1 MTTAPGADEVRARRN
16 LLRVL
21 DGERPAPPPTGER
34 ARDWLDDILD
44 EKPTPA
50 PPVAP
55 RLPDWRKG
63 ETADLTPPPAP
74 DSEQPAEQPQPE
86 VAQDPQGQPADDPV
100 DDAPVPA
107 KERPHAPVGRPLEP
121 VLRQARQAVEQFPG
135 RVRVLMYTGSAAG
148 AGWAFGL
155 PQHFQ
160 AWITA
165 CGHDTSPG
173 GALAFGTG
181 LVLACGVLVD
191 RRTRHWWGPLPWL
204 CRIPLASALL
214 ALALYA
220 PGVTQ

>member
-1 MTTAPGADEVRARRN
+1 MTTAPGADERRIRQ
-16 LLRVL
+16 LLLNRGVGP
-21 DGERPAPPPTGER
+21 DAPAPAPARG
-34 ARDWLDDILD
+34 RDWLDDILD

-74 DSEQPAEQPQPE
+74 APEQPQPE
-86 VAQDPQGQPADDPV
+86 VAQDPHGQPADDPA
-100 DDAPVPA
+100 DDAPAPA
-107 KERPHAPVGRPLEP
+107 KERPHAPAGRPLEP
-121 VLRQARQAVEQFPG
+121 ALRQARQAVEQFPG
-135 RVRVLMYTGSAAG
+135 RVRVLVYTGSAAG

>member
-1 MTTAPGADEVRARRN
+1 MNTAPGADEVRTRRN

-21 DGERPAPPPTGER
+21 DGERPAPAPAGER

-63 ETADLTPPPAP
+63 ETADFTPPPTP
-74 DSEQPAEQPQPE
+74 DSEQPAEPPQPE
-86 VAQDPQGQPADDPV
+86 TAQDPQGQPADDPA
-100 DDAPVPA
+100 DDAPAPV
-107 KERPHAPVGRPLEP
+107 KQRPHTPAGRTLDPAIKH
-121 VLRQARQAVEQFPG
+121 ARHTIGQLPA
-135 RVRVLMYTGSAAG
+135 RTRALAYTGSAAG
-148 AGWAFGL
+148 AGWLFGL
-155 PQHFQ
+155 PQQFES
-160 AWITA
+160 WITE
-165 CGHDTSPG
+165 CGHDTGTS
-173 GALAFGTG
+173 GALALGAG

-204 CRIPLASALL
+204 CRIPLASAILS
-214 ALALYA
+214 LALYA